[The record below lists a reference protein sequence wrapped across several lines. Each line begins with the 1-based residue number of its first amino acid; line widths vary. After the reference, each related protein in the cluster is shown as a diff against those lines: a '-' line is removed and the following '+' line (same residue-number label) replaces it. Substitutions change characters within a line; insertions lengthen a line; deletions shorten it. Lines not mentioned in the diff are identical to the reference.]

1 MNRIIV
7 NWMYPRS
14 LTTVFMRAI
23 TNRGDFHTI
32 FEPTLP
38 LYWRDRKEAGVQS
51 HQDYEGWPVVY
62 EEIIKKI
69 YGIAEKSPDPSS
81 RNARTT
87 PLTSIWQMKR
97 ICAAARTCSRFA
109 IQSMWCSRSGRLS
122 APSAPCA

>member
-38 LYWRDRKEAGVQS
+38 IYWRDRHEPGVQS

-62 EEIIKKI
+62 EDVIKKDLQHR
-69 YGIAEKSPDPSS
+69 GKKAPPLS
-81 RNARTT
+81 RNVPTT
-87 PLTSIWQMKR
+87 PSTSTWLTRSI
-97 ICAAARTCSRFA
+97 CVAAPTCSRFA
-109 IQSMWCSRSGRLS
+109 TPSTSSCPSGK
-122 APSAPCA
+122 

>member
-1 MNRIIV
+1 MNRIID

-38 LYWRDRKEAGVQS
+38 LYWRNRNEPGVQS

-62 EEIIKKI
+62 EEVIRKI
-69 YGIAEKSPDPSS
+69 YGIAEKSPTFIKECPYH
-81 RNARTT
+81 
-87 PLTSIWQMKR
+87 
-97 ICAAARTCSRFA
+97 A
-109 IQSMWCSRSGRLS
+109 IDHYLADEAYLRRCTHMFQIRPNMWCCPSGR
-122 APSAPCA
+122 